1 MNAVRSLVKI
11 ALGMGLLGLMLGGCA
26 TSPPAQYY
34 TLAPLQPPAV
44 KAASVPTF
52 TVAVG
57 PVITPDLLQRPQIAT
72 RTSDHQISFS
82 DFHKWAGTLADET
95 KRVLVVNLNALLSG
109 ARAAVTTDDMAID
122 PDYRVVV
129 NINRFDGLPGGSV
142 WLNAVWT
149 LKEQKGKMAIA
160 VNQSVIEEP
169 VSGQGYPDLVS
180 AQSRAI
186 GQLSREIAAGIA
198 SARKAP

>member
-1 MNAVRSLVKI
+1 MNAVRCSVRL
-11 ALGMGLLGLMLGGCA
+11 ALRMGLLGLVLGGCA

-34 TLAPLQPPAV
+34 TLAPLQPPDV
-44 KAASVPTF
+44 KAASVPAF
-52 TVAVG
+52 TVALG

-72 RTSDHQISFS
+72 RTNENQVSFS

-95 KRVLVVNLNALLSG
+95 KRVLVVNLNVLLAG
-109 ARAAVTTDDMAID
+109 EHAAVTTDDMAVD

-129 NINRFDGLPGGSV
+129 NINRFDGGPGGSV
-142 WLNAVWT
+142 WLNAAWS
-149 LKEQKGKMAIA
+149 LKEQKGKMTMA
-160 VNQSVIEEP
+160 VRQSVIEEP
-169 VSGQGYPDLVS
+169 VGGQGYPDLVS

-198 SARKAP
+198 AARKAP

>member
-1 MNAVRSLVKI
+1 MNALRSLVKL
-11 ALGMGLLGLMLGGCA
+11 ALSMGLLGLVLGGCA
-26 TSPPAQYY
+26 TSPPAHYY
-34 TLAPLQPPAV
+34 TLAPLQPPGV
-44 KAASVPTF
+44 QAASVPAF

-57 PVITPDLLQRPQIAT
+57 PVINPDLLQRPQIAT
-72 RTSDHQISFS
+72 RTSEHQVSFS
-82 DFHKWAGTLADET
+82 EFHKWAGTLADET

-109 ARAAVTTDDMAID
+109 ERAAVTTDDMAID

-129 NINRFDGLPGGSV
+129 NINRFDGRPGGSV

>member
-1 MNAVRSLVKI
+1 MNAVRSLTKL
-11 ALGMGLLGLMLGGCA
+11 ALSMGLLGLVLGGCA
-26 TSPPAQYY
+26 TSPPARYY
-34 TLAPLQPPAV
+34 TLAPLQPPEAR
-44 KAASVPTF
+44 AASVPAF

-57 PVITPDLLQRPQIAT
+57 PVINPDLLQRPQIAT

-95 KRVLVVNLNALLSG
+95 KRVLAVNLNALLSG
-109 ARAAVTTDDMAID
+109 ERAAVTTDDMAID

-169 VSGQGYPDLVS
+169 VGGQGYPDLVS

-198 SARKAP
+198 KARKAP

>member
-1 MNAVRSLVKI
+1 MNAVISFVRL
-11 ALGMGLLGLMLGGCA
+11 ALSMGMLGLVLGGCA

-34 TLAPLQPPAV
+34 TLAPLQPPGV
-44 KAASVPTF
+44 KAASVPAF

-72 RTSDHQISFS
+72 RTSEHQVSFS
-82 DFHKWAGTLADET
+82 EFHKWAGTLADET

-109 ARAAVTTDDMAID
+109 ERAAVTTDDMAID

-129 NINRFDGLPGGSV
+129 NINRFDGRPGGSV

-149 LKEQKGKMAIA
+149 LKEQKGKMAMA
-160 VNQSVIEEP
+160 VNQSVIEEQAGGP
-169 VSGQGYPDLVS
+169 GYPDLVS

-186 GQLSREIAAGIA
+186 GRLSREIAAGIA
-198 SARKAP
+198 NARKAP

>member
-1 MNAVRSLVKI
+1 MNAVRSLVRL
-11 ALGMGLLGLMLGGCA
+11 ALSVGMLGLVLGGCA

-34 TLAPLQPPAV
+34 TLAPLQPPVV
-44 KAASVPTF
+44 KAASVPAF

-57 PVITPDLLQRPQIAT
+57 PVIMPDLLQRPQIAT

-82 DFHKWAGTLADET
+82 DFDRWAGTLVDET
-95 KRVLVVNLNALLSG
+95 KRVLVVNLNGLL
-109 ARAAVTTDDMAID
+109 ANKRAAVTTDDMAID
-122 PDYRVVV
+122 PVYRVVV

-149 LKEQKGKMAIA
+149 LKEQKGKMAMA

-169 VSGQGYPDLVS
+169 VGGQGYSDLVN

-186 GQLSREIAAGIA
+186 GQLSREIAAELDRA
-198 SARKAP
+198 LKTP

>member
-1 MNAVRSLVKI
+1 
-11 ALGMGLLGLMLGGCA
+11 MGLLGLVLGGCA

-34 TLAPLQPPAV
+34 TLAPLQPPGV
-44 KAASVPTF
+44 QAASVPTF

-57 PVITPDLLQRPQIAT
+57 PVINPDLLQRPQIAT

-82 DFHKWAGTLADET
+82 DFHKWAGSLADET

-109 ARAAVTTDDMAID
+109 ARAAVTTDDIAID

-129 NINRFDGLPGGSV
+129 NINRFDGRPGGSV

>member
-1 MNAVRSLVKI
+1 MNAVRSLAKI

-34 TLAPLQPPAV
+34 TLAPLQPPGV

-57 PVITPDLLQRPQIAT
+57 PVINPDLLQRPQIAT

-82 DFHKWAGTLADET
+82 DFHKWAGALADET
-95 KRVLVVNLNALLSG
+95 KRVLVVNLNALLASE
-109 ARAAVTTDDMAID
+109 RAAVTTDDMAID

-129 NINRFDGLPGGSV
+129 NINRFDGRPGGSV

-160 VNQSVIEEP
+160 VKQSVIEEP

>member
-1 MNAVRSLVKI
+1 MNAVRCFVKL
-11 ALGMGLLGLMLGGCA
+11 ALSMGLLSLVLGGCA
-26 TSPPAQYY
+26 TSPPAHFY

-44 KAASVPTF
+44 KAASVPAF
-52 TVAVG
+52 SVAVG

-72 RTSDHQISFS
+72 RTSEHQVSFS

-95 KRVLVVNLNALLSG
+95 KRVLVVNLNALMAG
-109 ARAAVTTDDMAID
+109 ERAAVTTDDMAID

-129 NINRFDGLPGGSV
+129 NINRFDGRAGGSV

-149 LKEQKGKMAIA
+149 LKEQKGKMAVA
-160 VNQSVIEEP
+160 VNQAVIEEP
-169 VSGQGYPDLVS
+169 VGGQGYPDLVS

-186 GQLSREIAAGIA
+186 GQLSRAIAAGIA
-198 SARKAP
+198 TARKAP

>member
-1 MNAVRSLVKI
+1 MNAVRCVVKL
-11 ALGMGLLGLMLGGCA
+11 ALGIGMLGLVLGGCA
-26 TSPPAQYY
+26 TSQPARYY

-44 KAASVPTF
+44 KAASVPAF

-57 PVITPDLLQRPQIAT
+57 PVIMPDLLQRPQIAT
-72 RTSDHQISFS
+72 RTNDHQISFS

-95 KRVLVVNLNALLSG
+95 KRVLVVNLNGLLAG
-109 ARAAVTTDDMAID
+109 KRAAVTTDDMAID

-149 LKEQKGKMAIA
+149 IKEQKGKIALA
-160 VNQSVIEEP
+160 VNQSVIEEQA
-169 VSGQGYPDLVS
+169 SGLEYLDLVS

>member
-1 MNAVRSLVKI
+1 MNALRSLVKL
-11 ALGMGLLGLMLGGCA
+11 ALGISLLGLMLGGCA

-34 TLAPLQPPAV
+34 TLAPLQPPVV

-72 RTSDHQISFS
+72 RTSEHQISFS
-82 DFHKWAGTLADET
+82 DFNKWAGSLADET

-109 ARAAVTTDDMAID
+109 ERAAVTTDDMAID

-129 NINRFDGLPGGSV
+129 NINRFDGRPGGSV
-142 WLNAVWT
+142 WLNTVWT

-169 VSGQGYPDLVS
+169 VGGQGYPDLVS

-198 SARKAP
+198 NARKAP

>member
-26 TSPPAQYY
+26 TTPPAQFY
-34 TLAPLQPPAV
+34 TLAPLQPPGV

-57 PVITPDLLQRPQIAT
+57 PVIMPDLLQRPQIAT
-72 RTSDHQISFS
+72 RTNDQQISFS
-82 DFHKWAGTLADET
+82 DYHKWAGTLADET
-95 KRVLVVNLNALLSG
+95 KRVLVVNLNGLLAG
-109 ARAAVTTDDMAID
+109 KRAAVTTDDMAID

-129 NINRFDGLPGGSV
+129 NINRFDGRPGGSV

-169 VSGQGYPDLVS
+169 VSGPGYPDLVG

-186 GQLSREIAAGIA
+186 GRLSREIAAEFEKL
-198 SARKAP
+198 R

>member
-1 MNAVRSLVKI
+1 MNAVRCFVKL
-11 ALGMGLLGLMLGGCA
+11 ASSMGLLGLVLGGCA
-26 TSPPAQYY
+26 TSPPPHYY

-44 KAASVPTF
+44 KAASVPAF
-52 TVAVG
+52 SVAVG

-72 RTSDHQISFS
+72 RTSEHQVSFS

-95 KRVLVVNLNALLSG
+95 KRVLVVNLNALLAG
-109 ARAAVTTDDMAID
+109 ERAAVTTDDMAID

-129 NINRFDGLPGGSV
+129 NINRFDGRPGGSV

-149 LKEQKGKMAIA
+149 LKEQKGKMAVA
-160 VNQSVIEEP
+160 VNQAVIEEA
-169 VSGQGYPDLVS
+169 VGGQGYPDLVS

-186 GQLSREIAAGIA
+186 GQLSRAIAAGIA
-198 SARKAP
+198 TARKAP

>member
-1 MNAVRSLVKI
+1 MNAVRSLAKI
-11 ALGMGLLGLMLGGCA
+11 ALGMGVIGLVLGGCA

-34 TLAPLQPPAV
+34 TLAPLQPPGV

-57 PVITPDLLQRPQIAT
+57 PVINPDLLQRPQIAT

-82 DFHKWAGTLADET
+82 DFHKWAGSLADET

-129 NINRFDGLPGGSV
+129 NVNRFDGRPGGSV

>member
-1 MNAVRSLVKI
+1 M
-11 ALGMGLLGLMLGGCA
+11 LGLVLGGCA
-26 TSPPAQYY
+26 TSPPARYY

-57 PVITPDLLQRPQIAT
+57 PVIIPDLLQRPQIAT
-72 RTSDHQISFS
+72 RTNDHQISFS
-82 DFHKWAGTLADET
+82 DFHRWAGTLADET
-95 KRVLVVNLNALLSG
+95 KRVLVVNLDGLLAG
-109 ARAAVTTDDMAID
+109 KRAAVSTDDMAID
-122 PDYRVVV
+122 PDFRVVV

-149 LKEQKGKMAIA
+149 IKEQKGKMAIA
-160 VNQSVIEEP
+160 VNQSVIEEQ
-169 VSGQGYPDLVS
+169 VNGQGYPDLAS

-186 GQLSREIAAGIA
+186 GQLSRAIAAELEKL
-198 SARKAP
+198 R

>member
-1 MNAVRSLVKI
+1 
-11 ALGMGLLGLMLGGCA
+11 MGLLGLMLGGCA
-26 TSPPAQYY
+26 TTPPAQFY
-34 TLAPLQPPAV
+34 TLAPLQPPGV
-44 KAASVPTF
+44 QAASVPAF

-57 PVITPDLLQRPQIAT
+57 PVINPDLLQRPQIAT
-72 RTSDHQISFS
+72 RTSDHQIRFS
-82 DFHKWAGTLADET
+82 DFHKWAGTLADEA

-129 NINRFDGLPGGSV
+129 NINRFDGRPGGSV

-169 VSGQGYPDLVS
+169 VGGQGYPDLVS

>member
-1 MNAVRSLVKI
+1 
-11 ALGMGLLGLMLGGCA
+11 MGLLGLMLGGCA
-26 TSPPAQYY
+26 TTPPAQFY
-34 TLAPLQPPAV
+34 TLAPLQPPGV

-57 PVITPDLLQRPQIAT
+57 PVINPDLLQRPQIAT

-129 NINRFDGLPGGSV
+129 NINRFDGRPGGSV

-149 LKEQKGKMAIA
+149 LREQKGKMAIA

-169 VSGQGYPDLVS
+169 VGGQGYPDLVS